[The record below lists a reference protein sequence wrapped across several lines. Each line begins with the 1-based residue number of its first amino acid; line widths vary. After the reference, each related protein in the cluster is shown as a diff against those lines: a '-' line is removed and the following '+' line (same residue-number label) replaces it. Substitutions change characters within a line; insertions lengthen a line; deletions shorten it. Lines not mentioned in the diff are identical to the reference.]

1 MTRPPARSSRGRQTT
16 SSFEFLSEDKI
27 KHDSYQ
33 SIRPKRSRRKPL
45 EVRDL
50 TMDISRR
57 QRPDPTGG
65 LFSAVQ
71 RPLLY
76 SCSLFPGDL
85 EREMGDVKRVVSK
98 WGTLHVVFGSPQKM
112 ESDINSIWRE
122 RDDELDMDEDGRYSR
137 DEDDDDDVDDEEDEG
152 DYSLDDEED
161 DDDEYVL
168 TLMFFLHV
176 YVCIVFCNVITSTHT
191 GCR

>member
-1 MTRPPARSSRGRQTT
+1 MKND
-16 SSFEFLSEDKI
+16 SF
-27 KHDSYQ
+27 Q
-33 SIRPKRSRRKPL
+33 STRPKRSRRRPL

-76 SCSLFPGDL
+76 SSSLFPGDL
-85 EREMGDVKRVVSK
+85 EREMGDVKKVVSK

-122 RDDELDMDEDGRYSR
+122 RDDELDMDDYREDGRYSR
-137 DEDDDDDVDDEEDEG
+137 DDDDDGDEG
-152 DYSLDDEED
+152 DEDDEDNYSLDDDD
-161 DDDEYVL
+161 DDDEYVRIFSYSLL
-168 TLMFFLHV
+168 TCT
-176 YVCIVFCNVITSTHT
+176 CIM
-191 GCR
+191 